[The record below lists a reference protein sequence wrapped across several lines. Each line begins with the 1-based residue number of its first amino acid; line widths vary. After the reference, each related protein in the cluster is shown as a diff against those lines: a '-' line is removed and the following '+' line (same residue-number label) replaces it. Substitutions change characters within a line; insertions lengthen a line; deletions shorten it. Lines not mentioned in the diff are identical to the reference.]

1 MPLGHTTNSINLPLA
16 LGANYGIIIPCH
28 RSICEVPID
37 QVPFVCGYAI
47 LIITVYFI
55 NQFSPTLIKHFYHVE
70 PFGVCFSTSKW
81 ARDLY
86 RHIVILNNVMWFSTF
101 EITPTQ
107 FKFVHYYIYIQLF
120 IAALFKAM
128 YLAFGWIC
136 YNTGLEQFQ
145 LQAP

>member
-16 LGANYGIIIPCH
+16 LGANYGLIIPCH

-47 LIITVYFI
+47 LIITIYSV
-55 NQFSPTLIKHFYHVE
+55 NQLSPTLIKQFYHVE

-81 ARDLY
+81 ARNLY
-86 RHIVILNNVMWFSTF
+86 RHIVILNNVCDSQHLKSHQPSLNLC
-101 EITPTQ
+101 II
-107 FKFVHYYIYIQLF
+107 IYIQLF